1 MKKLTIIIITLLLG
15 AIGFRLYYPTEII
28 TIHRT
33 SKHSLTMLVDHFPWT
48 KKGKIAWWKEHHEE
62 IFRQMN
68 FNESIYSIYIF
79 NSRYKKDS
87 GTDQDSDL
95 LCFEEMATEQNCI
108 SKENRPLIVWR
119 YPDGHIEYETESI
132 LRRFY

>member
-15 AIGFRLYYPTEII
+15 SIGFRLYYPTEII

-62 IFRQMN
+62 FFRQMN

-108 SKENRPLIVWR
+108 SKENRPLIIRR

>member
-48 KKGKIAWWKEHHEE
+48 KKGKIAWWKEHHED

-108 SKENRPLIVWR
+108 SKENRPLIIRR

>member
-15 AIGFRLYYPTEII
+15 AIGFRLYYLTEII

-108 SKENRPLIVWR
+108 SKENRPLIIRR

>member
-108 SKENRPLIVWR
+108 SKENRPLIIRR

>member
-108 SKENRPLIVWR
+108 SKENRPLIIRR
-119 YPDGHIEYETESI
+119 YPDGHIE
-132 LRRFY
+132 

>member
-119 YPDGHIEYETESI
+119 YRDGHIEYETESI

>member
-62 IFRQMN
+62 IFFFMY

-108 SKENRPLIVWR
+108 SKENRPLIIRR